1 MVKKN
6 RAVMRAAAA
15 AVAAL
20 GVAVFAAPAG
30 AVSAGQAVAGTVTG
44 TLTLTAGTP
53 SAFTSFTQGGSYAGN
68 TAVGALTAVDTSSTW
83 AMSVQDQTANG
94 HMQASGVGCTGSES
108 ELANP
113 LKVTVTNLGLGSV
126 HSDGLVTIPGHTATA
141 PGTEVANQGTGTLLN
156 SANAFTTTYGQ
167 QIDTS
172 ETLLTGCIYTET
184 ATYTLQ

>member
-1 MVKKN
+1 MFLKN
-6 RAVMRAAAA
+6 RALMRVAAAAA
-15 AVAAL
+15 AVL

-53 SAFTSFTQGGSYAGN
+53 SAFTSFTQGGTYAGN
-68 TAVGALTAVDTSSTW
+68 TAVGALTAVDTNPTW
-83 AMSVQDQTANG
+83 ALSVQDNGADG
-94 HMQASGVGCTGSES
+94 HMQASGVGCTNSET

-113 LKVTVTNLGLGSV
+113 LKVTVTNPLTSV
-126 HSDGLVTIPGHTATA
+126 HSDGLVTVPGKTATA
-141 PGTEVANQGTGTLLN
+141 PGTEVANDGTGTLLN
-156 SANAFTTTYGQ
+156 SASAFVTTYGQ

-184 ATYTLQ
+184 ATYTIQ